1 MGYLSQK
8 KRHARESRFLFAA
21 TIVFCVLTIVAFLPE
36 NIMGIKGWLFQIYL
50 LNLLIFIYTLV
61 IRRFLYATFLTIFL
75 ILNYFQ
81 IATAAQVFFDT
92 DVRSANEFSVV
103 YDPQDVLKVSSAEV
117 LRQGHLVLNEKNV
130 APFAAIDK
138 SGHIFTLIRVDL
150 RQSSIRDRNI
160 ALRQLQNF
168 ISEQDEPV
176 VVFGDFG
183 LPAWSHEIKQFLE
196 ATRLEVKNH
205 LLFTDHGCRFNL
217 LRAPGFY
224 VLSFQNVGIEDI
236 EVSPALNNQSYP
248 QIAIRLGFY

>member
-36 NIMGIKGWLFQIYL
+36 NIMGIKSWLFQIYL

-92 DVRSANEFSVV
+92 DVRAANEFSVV

-168 ISEQDEPV
+168 LSKMSRLLSLEISV
-176 VVFGDFG
+176 
-183 LPAWSHEIKQFLE
+183 
-196 ATRLEVKNH
+196 
-205 LLFTDHGCRFNL
+205 C
-217 LRAPGFY
+217 
-224 VLSFQNVGIEDI
+224 
-236 EVSPALNNQSYP
+236 
-248 QIAIRLGFY
+248 RLGHMK